1 MFPGDPPLFRL
12 GKNTETFLRPA
23 GIAAGHLGWG
33 LLAMETGIDGRA
45 AAPESSAQ
53 IRNTLGLLPVIAL
66 SAALTSPAYA
76 QTATPAPGNAGAAD
90 SDVVLQQVNVQGK
103 GDNQAK
109 EGYKVNKSSNEKLTA
124 PLLDTPRTV
133 TVITQKQMEERGQNS
148 IADVLRTTPGVT
160 LGTGEGG
167 NPMGDRPFI
176 RGYEASTDM
185 SIDGVR
191 SLGRTTYESFNLE
204 SVEIIKGPAGAL
216 AGRGNT
222 GGSLNMVSKK
232 ARLGESFHEF
242 SGMIGTDSQYRGT
255 YDGNFGTDNIAG
267 RINLMWQDAEVPG
280 RGGIEDDKWG
290 VAGSLTG
297 QISEATKLIVG
308 LYHSKSDSTPD
319 FGIPMA
325 NDAYEAYRI
334 ANGAPKYGSGTKDDP
349 YLPIGNVNHKQFFGL
364 FNRDFREVTNQAGTL
379 RLEHEFSDT
388 LRLDSTLAWIGNEQ
402 KYVVTRPTFEAT
414 GGGVLQRAARS
425 GMKKNRTL
433 AWVTNL
439 SGEAQTGS
447 LEHSYV
453 LGFEMSK
460 EQLRS
465 GSISG
470 FPSGTSAFNTPD
482 YLNPNPWLPVDMS
495 GLTYGPY
502 GDPTTT
508 KSRSLYAFDT
518 IRFNERW
525 EANIGLRYEHF
536 DVEQGALNRKDDI
549 FSYQLGLVYK
559 PLPNGSVYV
568 SYGTS
573 ANPSGQCASLA
584 GGSEGSGAC
593 TLTGNNEDLAPEKNR
608 SYEIGTKWDLFDDRI
623 SVTAALFRT
632 EKTNARTTDQFG
644 NVDLVGSSRAQG
656 IELGVAGNVT
666 ERWAV
671 AGGYTYT
678 DAKLTDAG
686 YVGGV
691 PSPNTGNY
699 LHYIA
704 RHSFSVWSTYDVTE
718 KWKVGGGATYT
729 GKRYM
734 NAANTSALPEQW
746 RVDLMTSYA
755 FNEHTSLQLN
765 VNNVFDEKLYDA
777 SHVGLFA
784 NTGPGRNAT
793 LKLNVK
799 F

>member
-1 MFPGDPPLFRL
+1 
-12 GKNTETFLRPA
+12 
-23 GIAAGHLGWG
+23 
-33 LLAMETGIDGRA
+33 
-45 AAPESSAQ
+45 
-53 IRNTLGLLPVIAL
+53 
-66 SAALTSPAYA
+66 
-76 QTATPAPGNAGAAD
+76 
-90 SDVVLQQVNVQGK
+90 
-103 GDNQAK
+103 
-109 EGYKVNKSSNEKLTA
+109 
-124 PLLDTPRTV
+124 
-133 TVITQKQMEERGQNS
+133 
-148 IADVLRTTPGVT
+148 
-160 LGTGEGG
+160 
-167 NPMGDRPFI
+167 
-176 RGYEASTDM
+176 
-185 SIDGVR
+185 
-191 SLGRTTYESFNLE
+191 
-204 SVEIIKGPAGAL
+204 
-216 AGRGNT
+216 
-222 GGSLNMVSKK
+222 MVSKK

-325 NDAYEAYRI
+325 NEGYVQVH
-334 ANGAPKYGSGTKDDP
+334 GTGYGTGTKDDP
-349 YLPIGNVNHKQFFGL
+349 FLPIGNANHKQFFGSFL
-364 FNRDFREVTNQAGTL
+364 RDFREVTNQVATL

-388 LRLDSTLAWIGNEQ
+388 LRLDSTVAYIGNEQ
-402 KYVVTRPTFEAT
+402 KYVVTRPTIEGPT
-414 GGGVLQRAARS
+414 LNNGNPNPNVGMLDRASRAGYRD
-425 GMKKNRTL
+425 NETL

-439 SGEAQTGS
+439 SGEVSTGS
-447 LEHSYV
+447 IDHSYT
-453 LGFEMSK
+453 LGFDMSQEK
-460 EQLRS
+460 LRS
-465 GSISG
+465 GSITG
-470 FPSGTSAFNTPD
+470 VPSIPD
-482 YLNPNPWLPVDMS
+482 TADILNPNPWDPIT
-495 GLTYGPY
+495 GGPISIGAL

-508 KSRSLYAFDT
+508 KSRSIYLFDT
-518 IRFNERW
+518 LKFNEQW
-525 EANIGLRYEHF
+525 EANVGLRYEHF
-536 DVEQGALNRKDDI
+536 NVSDPTRSRKDNI
-549 FSYQLGLVYK
+549 FTYQIGLVYK

-584 GGSEGSGAC
+584 GGSEGAGAC

-608 SYEIGTKWDLFDDRI
+608 SYEIGTKWDVFDDRL